1 MKIIIIINYYLLL
14 FTLMFEHVENEF
26 TLHSVHN
33 ELVFGDFAVALR
45 VHGLQDVEHAGG
57 QEVLDQPEM
66 RSSVT

>member
-1 MKIIIIINYYLLL
+1 
-14 FTLMFEHVENEF
+14 MFEHVENEF

-57 QEVLDQPEM
+57 QEVLDQPEHNVCCL
-66 RSSVT
+66 SDVCTYVY

>member
-1 MKIIIIINYYLLL
+1 MKIIMIL

-33 ELVFGDFAVALR
+33 ELVFGDLAVALR
-45 VHGLQDVEHAGG
+45 VHGLQDVEHACG

-66 RSSVT
+66 RSAVT